1 MNDKF
6 NLDTMFAAIQGSL
19 DKDDKQSVDY
29 SNILKFEI
37 GKTYKLRLMPYVDDP
52 SETFFHYIEFGWTS
66 KATDNYVSAISP
78 STAGE
83 PCPISKVWRKG
94 FQNKLNTSG
103 IRRRDQWVVNV
114 YVVDDPSH
122 PENNGTVKVFR
133 YGKQIDKIIQQALQ
147 GDLADELG
155 KSIFDLSSNG
165 YDFIVRCEKQQE
177 FPNYSNS
184 SFARRATALPGI
196 GDDED
201 KIAELYDKAFKL
213 KELFKIKTY
222 GALQKMLDEHYYV
235 TSKVSS
241 SESSKVESPKVEP
254 RHATPTITEPSN
266 QEVEKPIN
274 TSVTVTEATSVS
286 TDEDLDKLIADL

>member
-6 NLDTMFAAIQGSL
+6 NLDTMFAAIQGSF
-19 DKDDKQSVDY
+19 DKGDKQSVDY

-83 PCPISKVWRKG
+83 PCPISEVWRKG

-103 IRRRDQWVVNV
+103 IRRREQWMVNV

-122 PENNGTVKVFR
+122 PENNGTVKIFR

-147 GDLADELG
+147 GDLSDELG

-184 SFARRATALPGI
+184 SFARRASALPGI
-196 GDDED
+196 GDDEN
-201 KIAELYDKAFKL
+201 KIVELYGKVFKL
-213 KELFKIKTY
+213 KEMFKIKTY

-235 TSKVSS
+235 TNKAST
-241 SESSKVESPKVEP
+241 SESIETESPYVENVFK
-254 RHATPTITEPSN
+254 EPSN
-266 QEVEKPIN
+266 QEVEKSTKAMNNAVTESIN
-274 TSVTVTEATSVS
+274 TS

>member
-6 NLDTMFAAIQGSL
+6 NLDTMFAAIQGSF
-19 DKDDKQSVDY
+19 DKGDKQSVDY

-83 PCPISKVWRKG
+83 PCPISEVWRKG

-103 IRRRDQWVVNV
+103 IRRREQWMVNV

-122 PENNGTVKVFR
+122 PENNGTVKIFR

-147 GDLADELG
+147 GDLSDELG

-184 SFARRATALPGI
+184 SFARRASALPGI
-196 GDDED
+196 GDDEN
-201 KIAELYDKAFKL
+201 KIVELYGKVFKL
-213 KELFKIKTY
+213 KEMFKIKTY

-235 TSKVSS
+235 TNKVST
-241 SESSKVESPKVEP
+241 SESIETESPYVEN
-254 RHATPTITEPSN
+254 AFKEPSN
-266 QEVEKPIN
+266 QEVEKSTKAMNNAVTESIN
-274 TSVTVTEATSVS
+274 TS

>member
-1 MNDKF
+1 MIDKF
-6 NLDTMFAAIQGSL
+6 NLDTMFAAIQGSF
-19 DKDDKQSVDY
+19 DKGDKQSVDY

-52 SETFFHYIEFGWTS
+52 SETFFHYIEFGWRS

-83 PCPISKVWRKG
+83 PCPISEVWRKG

-103 IRRRDQWVVNV
+103 IRRREQWMVNV

-122 PENNGTVKVFR
+122 PENNGTVKIFR

-147 GDLADELG
+147 GDLSDELG

-165 YDFIVRCEKQQE
+165 YDFIVRCEQQQE

-184 SFARRATALPGI
+184 SFARRTSALPGI
-196 GDDED
+196 GDDEN
-201 KIAELYDKAFKL
+201 KIVELYGKVFKL
-213 KELFKIKTY
+213 KEMFKIKTY

-235 TSKVSS
+235 TNKVST
-241 SESSKVESPKVEP
+241 SEPIETETPYVENTFKD
-254 RHATPTITEPSN
+254 PSN
-266 QEVEKPIN
+266 QEVEKATKAMN
-274 TSVTVTEATSVS
+274 NTVTESTNTL

>member
-19 DKDDKQSVDY
+19 DKGDKQSVDY

-83 PCPISKVWRKG
+83 PCPISEVWRKG

-103 IRRRDQWVVNV
+103 IRRREQWMVNV

-122 PENNGTVKVFR
+122 PENNGTIKIFR

-201 KIAELYDKAFKL
+201 KIAELYGKAFKL
-213 KELFKIKTY
+213 KEIFKIKTY

-235 TSKVSS
+235 TNKVSTS
-241 SESSKVESPKVEP
+241 DSIETESPYAENTFK
-254 RHATPTITEPSN
+254 EPSN
-266 QEVEKPIN
+266 QEVEK
-274 TSVTVTEATSVS
+274 ATKAMNNVVAESTNIS

>member
-1 MNDKF
+1 MIDKF
-6 NLDTMFAAIQGSL
+6 NLDTMFAAIQGSF
-19 DKDDKQSVDY
+19 DKGDKQSVDY

-52 SETFFHYIEFGWTS
+52 SETFFHYIEFGWRS

-83 PCPISKVWRKG
+83 PCPISEVWRKG

-103 IRRRDQWVVNV
+103 IRRREQWMVNV

-122 PENNGTVKVFR
+122 PENNGTVKIFR

-147 GDLADELG
+147 GDLSDELG

-165 YDFIVRCEKQQE
+165 YDFIVRCEQQQE

-184 SFARRATALPGI
+184 SFARRTSALPGI
-196 GDDED
+196 GDDEN
-201 KIAELYDKAFKL
+201 KIVELYGKVFKL
-213 KELFKIKTY
+213 KEMFKIKTY

-235 TSKVSS
+235 TNKVST
-241 SESSKVESPKVEP
+241 SELIETEQPYVENAFKD
-254 RHATPTITEPSN
+254 PSN
-266 QEVEKPIN
+266 QEVEKATKAVN
-274 TSVTVTEATSVS
+274 NAVTESTNTS

>member
-6 NLDTMFAAIQGSL
+6 NLDTMFAAIQGSF
-19 DKDDKQSVDY
+19 DKGDKQSVDY

-83 PCPISKVWRKG
+83 PCPISEVWRKG

-103 IRRRDQWVVNV
+103 IRRREQWMVNV

-122 PENNGTVKVFR
+122 PENNGTVKIFR

-147 GDLADELG
+147 GDLSDELG

-184 SFARRATALPGI
+184 SFARRASALPGI
-196 GDDED
+196 GDDEN
-201 KIAELYDKAFKL
+201 KIVELYGKVFKL
-213 KELFKIKTY
+213 KEMFKIKTY

-235 TSKVSS
+235 TNKASI
-241 SESSKVESPKVEP
+241 SEPIETEP
-254 RHATPTITEPSN
+254 PYAENTFKEPSN
-266 QEVEKPIN
+266 QEVEKATKAMNNAVTESIN
-274 TSVTVTEATSVS
+274 TS

>member
-1 MNDKF
+1 MIDKF
-6 NLDTMFAAIQGSL
+6 NLDTMFAAIQGSF
-19 DKDDKQSVDY
+19 DKGDKQSVDY

-52 SETFFHYIEFGWTS
+52 SETFFYYIEFGWRS

-83 PCPISKVWRKG
+83 PCPISEVWRKG

-103 IRRRDQWVVNV
+103 IRRREQWMVNV

-122 PENNGTVKVFR
+122 PENNGTVKIFR

-147 GDLADELG
+147 GDLSDELG

-165 YDFIVRCEKQQE
+165 YDFIVRCEQQQE

-184 SFARRATALPGI
+184 SFARRTSALPGI
-196 GDDED
+196 GDDEN
-201 KIAELYDKAFKL
+201 KIVELYGKVFKL
-213 KELFKIKTY
+213 KEMFKIKTY

-235 TSKVSS
+235 TNKVST
-241 SESSKVESPKVEP
+241 SELIETEQPYVENAFKD
-254 RHATPTITEPSN
+254 PSN
-266 QEVEKPIN
+266 QEVEKATKAVN
-274 TSVTVTEATSVS
+274 NAVTESTNTS

>member
-1 MNDKF
+1 MIDKF
-6 NLDTMFAAIQGSL
+6 NLDTMFAAIQGSF
-19 DKDDKQSVDY
+19 DKGDKQSVDY

-52 SETFFHYIEFGWTS
+52 SETFFHYIEFGWKS

-83 PCPISKVWRKG
+83 PCPISEVWRKG

-103 IRRRDQWVVNV
+103 IRRREQWMVNV

-122 PENNGTVKVFR
+122 PENNGTVKIFR

-147 GDLADELG
+147 GDLSDELG

-165 YDFIVRCEKQQE
+165 YDFIVRCEQQQE

-184 SFARRATALPGI
+184 SFARRTSALPGI
-196 GDDED
+196 GDDEN
-201 KIAELYDKAFKL
+201 KIVELYGKVFKL
-213 KELFKIKTY
+213 KEMFKIKTY

-235 TSKVSS
+235 TNKVST
-241 SESSKVESPKVEP
+241 SELIETEQPYVENAFKD
-254 RHATPTITEPSN
+254 PSN
-266 QEVEKPIN
+266 QEVEKATKAVNNAVTKSTN
-274 TSVTVTEATSVS
+274 TS
-286 TDEDLDKLIADL
+286 TDEDLDELIADL

>member
-1 MNDKF
+1 MIDKF
-6 NLDTMFAAIQGSL
+6 NLDTMFAAIQGSF
-19 DKDDKQSVDY
+19 DKGDKQSVDY

-52 SETFFHYIEFGWTS
+52 SETFFHYIEFGWKS

-83 PCPISKVWRKG
+83 PCPISEVWRKG

-103 IRRRDQWVVNV
+103 IRRREQWIVNV

-122 PENNGTVKVFR
+122 PENNGTVKIFR

-147 GDLADELG
+147 GDLSDELG

-165 YDFIVRCEKQQE
+165 YDFIVRCEQQQE

-184 SFARRATALPGI
+184 SFARRASALPGI
-196 GDDED
+196 GDDEN
-201 KIAELYDKAFKL
+201 KIVELYGKVFKL
-213 KELFKIKTY
+213 KETFKIKTY

-235 TSKVSS
+235 TNKVST
-241 SESSKVESPKVEP
+241 SELIETEQPYVENAFK
-254 RHATPTITEPSN
+254 EPSN
-266 QEVEKPIN
+266 REVEKATKAVN
-274 TSVTVTEATSVS
+274 NAVTESTNTS

>member
-1 MNDKF
+1 MIDKF
-6 NLDTMFAAIQGSL
+6 NLDTMFAAIQGSF
-19 DKDDKQSVDY
+19 DKGDKQSVDY

-52 SETFFHYIEFGWTS
+52 SETFFHYIEFGWKS

-83 PCPISKVWRKG
+83 PCPISEVWRKG

-103 IRRRDQWVVNV
+103 IRRREQWMVNV

-122 PENNGTVKVFR
+122 PENNGTVKIFR

-147 GDLADELG
+147 GDLSDELG

-165 YDFIVRCEKQQE
+165 YDFIVRCEQQQE

-184 SFARRATALPGI
+184 SFARRTSALPGI
-196 GDDED
+196 GDDEN
-201 KIAELYDKAFKL
+201 KIVELYGKVFKL
-213 KELFKIKTY
+213 KEMFKIKTY

-235 TSKVSS
+235 TNKVST
-241 SESSKVESPKVEP
+241 SELIETEQPYVENAFKD
-254 RHATPTITEPSN
+254 PSN
-266 QEVEKPIN
+266 QEVEKATKAVN
-274 TSVTVTEATSVS
+274 NAVTESTNTS

>member
-6 NLDTMFAAIQGSL
+6 NLDTMFAAIQGSF
-19 DKDDKQSVDY
+19 DKGDKQSVDY

-78 STAGE
+78 STVGE
-83 PCPISKVWRKG
+83 PCPISEVWRKG

-103 IRRRDQWVVNV
+103 IRRREQWMVNV

-122 PENNGTVKVFR
+122 PENNGTVKIFR

-196 GDDED
+196 SDDED
-201 KIAELYDKAFKL
+201 KIAELYGKAFKL
-213 KELFKIKTY
+213 KEIFKIKTY

-235 TSKVSS
+235 TNNVSS
-241 SESSKVESPKVEP
+241 SESPKVDSS
-254 RHATPTITEPSN
+254 HTATTITEPSN
-266 QEVEKPIN
+266 QEVEKTIN
-274 TSVTVTEATSVS
+274 TSVNVTEATSIS

>member
-1 MNDKF
+1 MIDKF
-6 NLDTMFAAIQGSL
+6 NLDTMFAAIQGSF
-19 DKDDKQSVDY
+19 DKGDKQSVEY

-66 KATDNYVSAISP
+66 KATNNYVSAISP

-83 PCPISKVWRKG
+83 PCPISEVWRKG

-103 IRRRDQWVVNV
+103 IRRREQWMVNV

-122 PENNGTVKVFR
+122 PENNGTVKIFR

-147 GDLADELG
+147 GDLSDELG

-165 YDFIVRCEKQQE
+165 YDFIVRCEQQQE

-184 SFARRATALPGI
+184 SFARRASALPGI
-196 GDDED
+196 GDDEN
-201 KIAELYDKAFKL
+201 KIVELYGKVFKL
-213 KELFKIKTY
+213 KEMLKIKTY

-235 TSKVSS
+235 TNKVST
-241 SESSKVESPKVEP
+241 SELIETEQPYVENAFKD
-254 RHATPTITEPSN
+254 PSN
-266 QEVEKPIN
+266 QEVEKATKAVN
-274 TSVTVTEATSVS
+274 NAVTESTNTS

>member
-6 NLDTMFAAIQGSL
+6 NLDTMFAAIQGSF
-19 DKDDKQSVDY
+19 DKGDKQSVDY

-83 PCPISKVWRKG
+83 PCPISEVWRKG

-103 IRRRDQWVVNV
+103 IRRREQWMVNV

-122 PENNGTVKVFR
+122 PENNGTVKIFR

-147 GDLADELG
+147 GDLSDELG

-184 SFARRATALPGI
+184 SFARRASALPGI
-196 GDDED
+196 GDDEN
-201 KIAELYDKAFKL
+201 KIVELYGKVFKL
-213 KELFKIKTY
+213 KEMFKIKTY

-235 TSKVSS
+235 TNKAST
-241 SESSKVESPKVEP
+241 SESIETESPYVEN
-254 RHATPTITEPSN
+254 AFKEPSN
-266 QEVEKPIN
+266 QEVEKATKVMNNAVTESIN
-274 TSVTVTEATSVS
+274 TS